1 MRLNEKRWRLLREIV
16 MLLLGS
22 LLAAVA
28 VNVFYVPIRL
38 TMGGVSGIVS
48 IIYQLTGRGEFLPFG
63 VLFTIL
69 NIPLFIL
76 GWRFVHLNLVWRS
89 LVGTVVYSVLID
101 LTEPAL
107 QSFFSAYLDRPLG
120 GGAADPLVF
129 CLIGGAVFGAGLG
142 LVLRAGYTTG
152 GIDILAVILRKK
164 TSFLSIG
171 QFLLIL
177 DALIV
182 LASAIAYIKQ
192 PEPGILLALYSFISL
207 YISAKGVD
215 IVLEG
220 FDFCR
225 TAYIISTKSDAI
237 AVDIMQNLDRG
248 VTELKGR
255 GLYTGQDR
263 DVLLCVLSARQVPQ
277 LKNIVAEIDPAAFVF
292 VHEAREVLGEGF
304 ERSNTL

>member
-1 MRLNEKRWRLLREIV
+1 MRLNDKQRRLLQEIP
-16 MLLLGS
+16 LLILGS
-22 LLAAVA
+22 FLAALA
-28 VNVFYVPIRL
+28 VNVFYVPIQL

-63 VLFTIL
+63 VLFTLL

-76 GWRFVHLNLVWRS
+76 GWRFVHLKLVWRS
-89 LVGTVVYSVLID
+89 LIGTVIYSLFID

-107 QSFFSAYLDRPLG
+107 RTFFTIYLDRPLG
-120 GGAADPLVF
+120 GGAADPLIF
-129 CLIGGAVFGAGLG
+129 CLIGGALYGAGLG
-142 LVLRAGYTTG
+142 LVLRSGYTTG
-152 GIDILAVILRKK
+152 GTDILALVLRKK
-164 TSFLSIG
+164 STLFSIG
-171 QFLLIL
+171 QLLLIL

-192 PEPGILLALYSFISL
+192 PEPGLLLALYSFISL
-207 YISAKGVD
+207 YIAAKAID

-220 FDFCR
+220 FDFSR
-225 TAYIISTKSDAI
+225 TAFIISNKSGEI
-237 AVDIMQNLDRG
+237 AVSIMEQTGRG

-255 GLYTGQDR
+255 GLYTGKDR

-277 LKNIVAEIDPAAFVF
+277 LKNIVAQIDPAAFVF

-304 ERSNTL
+304 ERKETF

>member
-1 MRLNEKRWRLLREIV
+1 

-129 CLIGGAVFGAGLG
+129 CLIGGAVYGSGLG

-152 GIDILAVILRKK
+152 GTDILAVILRKK